1 MLCDGNCADSF
12 VALCAGFWT
21 PAMTSP
27 PPADAA
33 GVQKAPR
40 HEIAVGSAPAVP
52 QALWGLSHGVWLD
65 EVGGRRWLR
74 SVCRIGRVST
84 AP

>member
-1 MLCDGNCADSF
+1 MCN
-12 VALCAGFWT
+12 VNVAGFWT

-40 HEIAVGSAPAVP
+40 HEIAVGGGAIVP
-52 QALWGLSHGVWLD
+52 QALRGLSHGVWLG
-65 EVGGRRWLR
+65 EVGRRRWLR
-74 SVCRIGRVST
+74 SVCRIARVSRT
-84 AP
+84 G

>member
-1 MLCDGNCADSF
+1 
-12 VALCAGFWT
+12 
-21 PAMTSP
+21 MTSP

-40 HEIAVGSAPAVP
+40 HEIAVGRVPAVP

-65 EVGGRRWLR
+65 EVGGRRWPR
-74 SVCRIGRVST
+74 SLPYRKGEHGAMT
-84 AP
+84 APAARRVDR